1 MRRRIFL
8 TIPLIILV
16 LAAGVHIPNGE
27 SVQGGVD
34 CGFLGVMLANILD
47 KVANNDLLVK
57 DQISTLTGIALP
69 EPLKSVHVKTY
80 DAIASYLE
88 ALEYLNGG
96 RHDSN
101 SSEILRKL
109 QDVSSSLRSRVESY
123 LNFIAECIHDKS
135 LLTTVK
141 TISILKTEKILDSTL
156 GLAEIIASGTVYPS
170 PITVSTGKDSY
181 APGEVVLINASTS
194 KEVMLE
200 NAFKIVMWPSLEVV
214 GEGHLIPQENYH
226 LGWFPIPQVS
236 ELIGRQVLQAPRD
249 KITLAVIVRGRVN
262 DDAVVGI
269 KFFRLEIGKPKVY
282 LQAPPFIY
290 AGEPLRI
297 TISTFERTYNASII
311 INQTIIS
318 RIVLQ
323 PGDSAVL
330 INPEQLGNATGVLMI
345 TLSVEA
351 TNTTLPLNMTA
362 TTFVLK
368 KKIPL
373 TVEAQ
378 PFSLTITNS
387 FKVRIIVKPDYSGN
401 VRVSINA
408 FNSVKEL
415 VLENNTVETE
425 INSPWLPI
433 LTSTVKVYAVSDDPI
448 YEPALQEF
456 NIVIV
461 NPLLTVSIGFG
472 LIALSTAFR
481 TTETVFVV
489 YVKTLRSGAR
499 KQDNV
504 RTPQSDRAWESK
516 SVIAKVYYAVLSK
529 LSLGLPGISETLRE
543 HFHKI
548 TLSGG
553 IRSLLEK
560 LLKLAEKDL
569 YARSKPSYEE
579 AVEIANQVLN
589 YEAD

>member
-8 TIPLIILV
+8 TIPLLIMV

-27 SVQGGVD
+27 SVQGEVD

-57 DQISTLTGIALP
+57 DQVATLASIALP

-96 RHDSN
+96 KRDSN
-101 SSEILRKL
+101 SSEILRRL

-123 LNFIAECIHDKS
+123 LNFIAVCIHDKS

-141 TISILKTEKILDSTL
+141 IISVLKAEKILDSTL
-156 GLAEIIASGTVYPS
+156 GLAEIIASGTVHPH
-170 PITVSTGKDSY
+170 PITVRTGRDSY
-181 APGEVVLINASTS
+181 APGEVVLINASAS
-194 KEVMLE
+194 KEVVLE

-214 GEGHLIPQENYH
+214 GEGILVPQENYH

-249 KITLAVIVRGRVN
+249 KITLAVVVRGRVN

-269 KFFRLEIGKPKVY
+269 KVFRLEIGKPKIY
-282 LQAPPFIY
+282 LHAPPFIY
-290 AGEPLRI
+290 VGEPLRI

-318 RIVLQ
+318 RIVLR

-345 TLSVEA
+345 SLSVEA
-351 TNTTLPLNMTA
+351 TNTTLPLNLTA

-368 KKIPL
+368 RKIPL

-378 PFSLTITNS
+378 PFLLTITNS

-408 FNSVKEL
+408 FNSVKEFA
-415 VLENNTVETE
+415 LENNTVETE
-425 INSPWLPI
+425 INGPWLPI
-433 LTSTVKVYAVSDDPI
+433 LTSTVKVYAVSDDPT
-448 YEPALQEF
+448 YEPTLQEF
-456 NIVIV
+456 NVVIV
-461 NPLLTVSIGFG
+461 NPLLTVFIGFG

-481 TTETVFVV
+481 TMETVLVV
-489 YVKTLRSGAR
+489 YVKTLRSGLR
-499 KQDNV
+499 KERNI

-516 SVIAKVYYAVLSK
+516 SVIAKIYYAVLSK

-553 IRSLLEK
+553 IKSLLEK